1 MKPNLK
7 WKEMP
12 IEDPRKSG
20 IPIDDI
26 IRKELRDPKYRRE
39 FLRFSVRIEIAAA
52 IKHLRLS
59 RGLTQKQLAAR
70 ARIPQSQIGRI
81 EGLSDARIPSLDQ
94 LVNILAALDGGLS
107 LVLRPSQRSRRGARE
122 IVLA

>member
-1 MKPNLK
+1 MRKK
-7 WKEMP
+7 GMP
-12 IEDPRKSG
+12 VENPRKYGRLIEDIVR
-20 IPIDDI
+20 
-26 IRKELRDPKYRRE
+26 ENLRDPEYRRHYMVH
-39 FLRFSVRIEIAAA
+39 RFRIELAAA
-52 IKHLRLS
+52 IKQLRLS
-59 RGLTQKQLAAR
+59 RGLTQKQLASR

-81 EGLSDARIPSLDQ
+81 EGFSDARIPSLDQ